1 MGNNT
6 NTLWANRW
14 GKDRSGRA
22 VLRRGSSVVRLLRL
36 RVRILPGHGCRS
48 LVSVVY
54 CQTEV
59 SASGWSPVQ
68 ISPMESDVSKW
79 GRKTSTMRGPWPTVK
94 RPKYGE
100 PTVSSSF
107 TAMLRHT
114 GRLWSI
120 YSPRTVWQHRSIPH
134 TLLTRLQLIVTCSS
148 IEISTEGTGL
158 LWCYWHN

>member
-6 NTLWANRW
+6 NTLWANKL

-22 VLRRGSSVVRLLRL
+22 VLRRGSSAVRLLRL

-48 LVSVVY
+48 LVSVAY
-54 CQTEV
+54 CQAEV

-68 ISPMESDVSKW
+68 SKHMESDVSNW
-79 GRKTSTMRGPWPTVK
+79 GRKASTMRGPWPTMK

-100 PTVSSSF
+100 PTVSFSF

-120 YSPRTVWQHRSIPH
+120 SWPRTMWQHRSIH
-134 TLLTRLQLIVTCSS
+134 HILLTWLQLIVTCSS
-148 IEISTEGTGL
+148 IEISNEGTGL
-158 LWCYWHN
+158 